1 MRAQLIETSPGTG
14 KTRAAAEA
22 VRRTGI
28 GARIF
33 AGNLA
38 LAREMAQAHGYNLI
52 EGRSERNCERF
63 EVVRALGE
71 GGFEVEALACG
82 SAAEPRCPAR
92 ATCPYWRQFEAPG
105 PRVGAGEQ
113 LFNRH
118 FLAGGTVAVVDD
130 ADLGRTLIEHFA
142 FTSDEM
148 VKAHAVLEG
157 KQREPLRRLLRVLTQ
172 ALMLEQERTD
182 SWRSIGGAA
191 AWDRL
196 ARAAFPCDETIEAV
210 VQRLPRAPSLPPP
223 QADGAGVLTREAIEA
238 AVPAKL
244 LRLVRTLEEELAL
257 FGAGEDFNSRLRL
270 SGGGLEVWRLRE
282 HMRDQSGLPLLP
294 AMDLLVLDA
303 TPVRKLVDYLTRD
316 HDRPPDVEAAVRLP
330 QEVRVVQLATATNG
344 HAVMREEENVNAV
357 LSQIAAER
365 SLHPV
370 SPEGEG
376 AVCFKAL
383 KKTLV
388 ESGFL
393 EGQVATYGRMR
404 GTNALAGVERL
415 HLIGRPMPPG
425 DDLVFLARVLHPN
438 EAAVSEAMVLSPR
451 RFGVQP
457 FEVDVVDFA
466 DGRVAELLR
475 SEREDEM
482 EQALHRARI
491 FALDPPQ
498 LRLLDGGEP
507 KKRSELRLVLH
518 TSHPVPGLRV
528 DELLLASE
536 VGSVNESRQADAE
549 RRIRSAKHRLE
560 ELCEPVTITAV
571 SKLAKADKRTVAR
584 VLRTAVDTPKE
595 DLLYK
600 GLHRLPQA
608 TDKPPAPRPTPAAVS
623 VPPSQDD
630 GLNLCRGGCGKPMP
644 PGRMCFECAAREA
657 EEWARGRKR
666 RRAG

>member
-1 MRAQLIETSPGTG
+1 M
-14 KTRAAAEA
+14 
-22 VRRTGI
+22 
-28 GARIF
+28 
-33 AGNLA
+33 
-38 LAREMAQAHGYNLI
+38 
-52 EGRSERNCERF
+52 GR
-63 EVVRALGE
+63 
-71 GGFEVEALACG
+71 
-82 SAAEPRCPAR
+82 
-92 ATCPYWRQFEAPG
+92 
-105 PRVGAGEQ
+105 
-113 LFNRH
+113 
-118 FLAGGTVAVVDD
+118 
-130 ADLGRTLIEHFA
+130 
-142 FTSDEM
+142 
-148 VKAHAVLEG
+148 
-157 KQREPLRRLLRVLTQ
+157 
-172 ALMLEQERTD
+172 
-182 SWRSIGGAA
+182 
-191 AWDRL
+191 
-196 ARAAFPCDETIEAV
+196 
-210 VQRLPRAPSLPPP
+210 
-223 QADGAGVLTREAIEA
+223 
-238 AVPAKL
+238 
-244 LRLVRTLEEELAL
+244 
-257 FGAGEDFNSRLRL
+257 GEDFNSRLRL

-303 TPVRKLVDYLTRD
+303 TPVRPLVDYLTRD
-316 HDRPPDVEAAVRLP
+316 HDRLPDVEATVRLP
-330 QEVRVVQLATATNG
+330 EEVRVVQLATATNG

-357 LSQIAAER
+357 LSQIATER

-388 ESGFL
+388 ESGFP

-404 GTNALAGVERL
+404 GTNALAGVARL

-425 DDLVFLARVLHPN
+425 DDLVFLARVLHPD

-451 RFGVQP
+451 RFGGQP

-518 TSHPVPGLRV
+518 TSHPIPGLRV

-549 RRIRSAKHRLE
+549 RRIRAAKHRIE

-571 SKLAKADKRTVAR
+571 AKLAKADKRTVAR

-595 DLLYK
+595 DLLYR

-623 VPPSQDD
+623 VRPFTGRRSEPLSRRLRQADAAGSRCALSAQQGRRRNGPEDESEGGRDDDHRRHFSPVGRTSPRALEPAVDHRGAPPESLRFDSRRSR
-630 GLNLCRGGCGKPMP
+630 LPLAP
-644 PGRMCFECAAREA
+644 PGSHPSRLQGGTGA
-657 EEWARGRKR
+657 EGTRGWRLVR
-666 RRAG
+666 RQ